1 MLSIILSLASCDNI
15 MAIAFLMKRSTV
27 KLFSDMTI
35 RKQLISWFD
44 KRLIMSACNEEQG
57 YKPRDAKKYLRN
69 LLLPGRKTQNEFNEL
84 VRRGIE
90 RAKRNLLMNPQEEQT
105 SGPSEYETVVN
116 GVRYARRKESV
127 PMSAPPQESVYR
139 RWSCIGNKW
148 VAPDCWDF
156 EEEMIARRR
165 LGMPDKLLIQ

>member
-57 YKPRDAKKYLRN
+57 YKPRDAKTYLRN
-69 LLLPGRKTQNEFNEL
+69 LLLPGTQDTE
-84 VRRGIE
+84 
-90 RAKRNLLMNPQEEQT
+90 
-105 SGPSEYETVVN
+105 
-116 GVRYARRKESV
+116 
-127 PMSAPPQESVYR
+127 
-139 RWSCIGNKW
+139 
-148 VAPDCWDF
+148 
-156 EEEMIARRR
+156 
-165 LGMPDKLLIQ
+165 